1 MFKYL
6 DCIQYGCK
14 EQLFLQEKIF
24 NGRIVIIYMA
34 IPESQLE
41 TWSHQGAVATAK
53 ATADSV
59 KNALNACDSWPD
71 GIDFEVYLQG
81 SYKNDTNIRGDSDV
95 DVVTQLNTSFY
106 SNLSEDQKRI
116 LGITPVSY
124 GWSNFRADVLE
135 ALRDYYGQDQIIE
148 GNKSL
153 KVKAGNSRL
162 PVDVVVCSQYRRYK
176 SVSNYDY
183 IEGMCFWSRNDSR
196 QIINYPKI
204 YYDNGVSKHQNSDQW
219 YKPIV
224 RLFKNS
230 RSYISG
236 DSTPS
241 YFLECMLY
249 NVLDSNFGTNYQ
261 DTFCSIV
268 NWLNKAD
275 LDSFICQNGQLKL
288 FGMTPEQW
296 DTTQAQEFINNLISL
311 WNNW

>member
-1 MFKYL
+1 
-6 DCIQYGCK
+6 
-14 EQLFLQEKIF
+14 
-24 NGRIVIIYMA
+24 MA

-53 ATADSV
+53 TTADSV
-59 KNALNACDSWPD
+59 KNALNSYNSWPD
-71 GIDFEVYLQG
+71 GINFEVYLQG

-95 DVVTQLNTSFY
+95 DVVAQLNSTFS
-106 SNLSEDQKRI
+106 SNLSEDQKRT
-116 LGITPVSY
+116 LGLSPASY
-124 GWSNFRADVLE
+124 IWSGFRADVLKV
-135 ALRDYYGQDQIIE
+135 LKDYYGQSLITE

-153 KVKAGNSRL
+153 KVKASNGRL
-162 PVDVVVCSQYRRYK
+162 PADVVVCEKYRKYK
-176 SVSNYDY
+176 TVSNYDF
-183 IEGMCFWSRNDSR
+183 IEGMCFWSTNDNR
-196 QIINYPKI
+196 QIINYPKRHC
-204 YYDNGVSKHQNSDQW
+204 DNGVSKHQNSNQW
-219 YKPIV
+219 YKPVV

-230 RSYISG
+230 RGYISG

-249 NVLDSNFGTNYQ
+249 NVPDSNFGTNYQ
-261 DTFCSIV
+261 DTFCNIV

-288 FGMTPEQW
+288 FGITPEQW